1 MKKLDVTTREYK
13 SGFRAKVIRRPLFAQ
28 KFMGIIVDFGG
39 SDPQKLC
46 GGAHFLEHKLFTKKN
61 GDISQRFEAVG
72 ASTNAFTTYDETMFY
87 ASFTEHWR
95 QVLPLIFELVG
106 TTHFTKSNVTKEA
119 KIIAQELAMYQDDP
133 NWQVNYELMQM
144 MFPKTNLAE
153 DLTGTKAS
161 LKKMTPEILQEIY
174 DNNYISG
181 RMEFVACGGFSENQ
195 TKEVLREV
203 GKLESKYLIS
213 KKVAPKKLTL
223 VSPQKQHNTI
233 IESDLATSRVG
244 IGIRLPDFE
253 KVDLK
258 NSTAQTIFEMM
269 LQAKLGVTSPWFERM
284 QKQGILNSPMEL
296 QVSYTTE
303 GNFATIIGAS
313 NKPDLFLENIKSQLL
328 EVPITKEAFVFQK
341 KEALAQ
347 TIREFDDLSTVAIE
361 EAEYGLENEDF
372 NTAAY
377 VIQSLSFSEF
387 YTAIDNILAKSDI
400 FTLSLIHISEPTRPY

>member
-1 MKKLDVTTREYK
+1 MKKLDVTTRDYK

-46 GGAHFLEHKLFTKKN
+46 GGAHFLEHKLFAKKN
-61 GDISQRFEAVG
+61 GDISQQFEAVG
-72 ASTNAFTTYDETMFY
+72 ASTNTFTTYNETMFY

-106 TTHFTKSNVTKEA
+106 TTYFTKSNVTKEA

-161 LKKMTPEILQEIY
+161 LKNMTPEILQEIY
-174 DNNYISG
+174 DNNYVSG

-203 GKLESKYLIS
+203 GKLERKYLIS

-223 VSPQKQHNTI
+223 VSPKKQHNTI
-233 IESDLATSRVG
+233 IDSDLATSRVG
-244 IGIRLPDFE
+244 IGIRLPSFE
-253 KVDLK
+253 KVGLK
-258 NSTAQTIFEMM
+258 NSTAQTILEMM
-269 LQAKLGVTSPWFERM
+269 LQAKLGVTSPWFEEM

-313 NKPDLFLENIKSQLL
+313 NKPDLFLENTKNQLL
-328 EVPITKEAFVFQK
+328 EVPISKEAFVFQK

-372 NTAAY
+372 NTAAH
-377 VIQSLSFSEF
+377 VIQSLSFNEF

-400 FTLSLIHISEPTRPY
+400 FTTILKGKEEAD

>member
-1 MKKLDVTTREYK
+1 MKKLDVTSREYK
-13 SGFRAKVIRRPLFAQ
+13 SGFRAKAIRRPLFTQ

-61 GDISQRFEAVG
+61 GDISQQFEAIG
-72 ASTNAFTTYDETMFY
+72 ASTNAFTTYNETMFY

-106 TTHFTKSNVTKEA
+106 TTHFTKSNVSKEA

-161 LKKMTPEILQEIY
+161 LKKMTPDILQEIY
-174 DNNYISG
+174 DDNYVTS

-195 TKEVLREV
+195 TKEILREV
-203 GKLESKYLIS
+203 EKLESKYLTS
-213 KKVAPKKLTL
+213 KNLAPKKVKL
-223 VSPQKQHNTI
+223 VKPQKQHNTV

-244 IGIRLPDFE
+244 VGIRLPEFE
-253 KVDLK
+253 KIGLK
-258 NSTAQTIFEMM
+258 NSTAQSILEMM
-269 LQAKLGVTSPWFERM
+269 LQAKLGVTSPWFEKM

-313 NKPDLFLENIKSQLL
+313 NKPDLFLENTKNQLL
-328 EVPITKEAFVFQK
+328 EVPISEDAFVFQK

-347 TIREFDDLSTVAIE
+347 TIREFDDLSTIAIE
-361 EAEYGLENEDF
+361 EAEYGLENDDF
-372 NTAAY
+372 NVAAQA
-377 VIQSLSFSEF
+377 IQSLSFNEF
-387 YTAIDNILAKSDI
+387 YTAVDNILAKSDI
-400 FTLSLIHISEPTRPY
+400 FTTILKSEEEAN

>member
-1 MKKLDVTTREYK
+1 MKKLDVTTRDYK

-39 SDPQKLC
+39 RDPQKLC
-46 GGAHFLEHKLFTKKN
+46 GGAHFLEHKLFAKKN
-61 GDISQRFEAVG
+61 GDISQQFEAVG
-72 ASTNAFTTYDETMFY
+72 ASTNAFTTYNETMFY

-106 TTHFTKSNVTKEA
+106 TTYFTKSNVTKEA

-174 DNNYISG
+174 DNNYVSG

-203 GKLESKYLIS
+203 GKLERKYLIS

-223 VSPQKQHNTI
+223 VSPKKQHNTI
-233 IESDLATSRVG
+233 IDSDLATSRVG
-244 IGIRLPDFE
+244 IGIRLPNFE
-253 KVDLK
+253 KVGLK
-258 NSTAQTIFEMM
+258 NSTAQTILEMM
-269 LQAKLGVTSPWFERM
+269 LQAKLGVTSPWFEEM

-313 NKPDLFLENIKSQLL
+313 NKPDLFLENTKNQLL
-328 EVPITKEAFVFQK
+328 EVPISKEAFVFQK

-372 NTAAY
+372 NTAAH
-377 VIQSLSFSEF
+377 VIQSSSFNEF

-400 FTLSLIHISEPTRPY
+400 FTTILKGKEEAD

>member
-1 MKKLDVTTREYK
+1 MKKLDVTTRDYK

-46 GGAHFLEHKLFTKKN
+46 GGAHFLEHKLFAKKN
-61 GDISQRFEAVG
+61 GDISQQFEAVG
-72 ASTNAFTTYDETMFY
+72 ASTNAFTTYNETMFY

-106 TTHFTKSNVTKEA
+106 TTYFTKSNVTKEA

-174 DNNYISG
+174 DNNYVSG

-203 GKLESKYLIS
+203 GKLERKYLIS

-223 VSPQKQHNTI
+223 VSPKKQHNTI
-233 IESDLATSRVG
+233 IDSDLATSRVG
-244 IGIRLPDFE
+244 IGIRLPNFE
-253 KVDLK
+253 KVGLK
-258 NSTAQTIFEMM
+258 NSTAQTILEMM
-269 LQAKLGVTSPWFERM
+269 LQAKLGVTSPWFEEM
-284 QKQGILNSPMEL
+284 QKQRILNSPMEL

-313 NKPDLFLENIKSQLL
+313 NKPDLFLENTKNQLL
-328 EVPITKEAFVFQK
+328 EVPISKEAFVFQK

-372 NTAAY
+372 NTAAH
-377 VIQSLSFSEF
+377 VIQSLSFNEF
-387 YTAIDNILAKSDI
+387 YTAIDNILSKSDI
-400 FTLSLIHISEPTRPY
+400 FTTILKGKEEAD

>member
-61 GDISQRFEAVG
+61 GDISQRCEAVG
-72 ASTNAFTTYDETMFY
+72 ASTNAFTTYNETMFY

-400 FTLSLIHISEPTRPY
+400 FTTILKGKEEAN

>member
-46 GGAHFLEHKLFTKKN
+46 GGAHFLEHKLFTKKD
-61 GDISQRFEAVG
+61 GDISQRFEEIG
-72 ASTNAFTTYDETMFY
+72 ASTNAFTTYNETMFY

-153 DLTGTKAS
+153 DLTGTKSS
-161 LKKMTPEILQEIY
+161 LKRMTPEILQEIY
-174 DNNYISG
+174 DNNYVSC

-195 TKEVLREV
+195 AKEILREV
-203 GKLESKYLIS
+203 GKLEDKYLIS
-213 KKVAPKKLTL
+213 KKIASKKLSI
-223 VSPQKQHNTI
+223 VDSQKHHNKI
-233 IESDLATSRVG
+233 IESDLITSRVG
-244 IGIRLPDFE
+244 VGIKLPDFK
-253 KVDLK
+253 KVGLR
-258 NSTAQTIFEMM
+258 NNIAQSIFEMM
-269 LQAKLGVTSPWFERM
+269 LQAKLGVTSPWFEKM
-284 QKQGILNSPMEL
+284 QKQGILNSSMEL
-296 QVSYTTE
+296 QVSYTTA
-303 GNFATIIGAS
+303 GNFATILGAS
-313 NKPDLFLENIKSQLL
+313 SKPDLFLKNIKNQLL
-328 EVPITKEAFVFQK
+328 EVPVTEEAFLFQK

-347 TIREFDDLSTVAIE
+347 TIREFDDLSTIAIE
-361 EAEYGLENEDF
+361 EAEYGLENDNF
-372 NTAAY
+372 NSAAQA
-377 VIQSLSFSEF
+377 IQSLSFNEF
-387 YTAIDNILAKSDI
+387 YTAVENILDKSDI
-400 FTLSLIHISEPTRPY
+400 FTTTLKGKEEAN

>member
-72 ASTNAFTTYDETMFY
+72 ASTNAFTTYNETMFY

-203 GKLESKYLIS
+203 GKLESKYFIS
-213 KKVAPKKLTL
+213 KKVAPKKLTW

-400 FTLSLIHISEPTRPY
+400 FTTILKGKEEAN

>member
-1 MKKLDVTTREYK
+1 MKKLDVTTRDYK

-46 GGAHFLEHKLFTKKN
+46 GGAHFLEHKLFAKKN
-61 GDISQRFEAVG
+61 GDISQQFEAVG
-72 ASTNAFTTYDETMFY
+72 ASTNAFTTYNETMFY

-106 TTHFTKSNVTKEA
+106 TTYFTKSNVTKEA

-161 LKKMTPEILQEIY
+161 LKNMTPEILQEIY
-174 DNNYISG
+174 DNNYVSG

-203 GKLESKYLIS
+203 GKLERKYLIS

-223 VSPQKQHNTI
+223 VSPKKQHNTI
-233 IESDLATSRVG
+233 IDSDLATSRVG
-244 IGIRLPDFE
+244 IGIRLPSFE
-253 KVDLK
+253 KVGLK
-258 NSTAQTIFEMM
+258 NSTAQTILEMM
-269 LQAKLGVTSPWFERM
+269 LQAKLGVTSPWFEEM

-313 NKPDLFLENIKSQLL
+313 NKPDLFLENTKNQLL
-328 EVPITKEAFVFQK
+328 EVPISREAFVFQK

-372 NTAAY
+372 NTAAH
-377 VIQSLSFSEF
+377 VIQSLSFNEF

-400 FTLSLIHISEPTRPY
+400 FTTILKGKEEAD

>member
-1 MKKLDVTTREYK
+1 MKKLDVTSREYK
-13 SGFRAKVIRRPLFAQ
+13 SGFRAKVIRRPLFTQ

-61 GDISQRFEAVG
+61 GDISQRFEAIG
-72 ASTNAFTTYDETMFY
+72 ASTNAFTTYNETMFY

-106 TTHFTKSNVTKEA
+106 ITHFTKSNVSKEA

-161 LKKMTPEILQEIY
+161 LKKMTPDILQEIY
-174 DNNYISG
+174 DDNYVTS

-195 TKEVLREV
+195 TKEILREV
-203 GKLESKYLIS
+203 GKLESKYLTS
-213 KKVAPKKLTL
+213 KNLAPKKVKL
-223 VSPQKQHNTI
+223 VKPQKQHNTV

-244 IGIRLPDFE
+244 VGIRLPDFE
-253 KVDLK
+253 KIGLK
-258 NSTAQTIFEMM
+258 NSTAQSILEMM
-269 LQAKLGVTSPWFERM
+269 LQAKLGVTSPWFEKM
-284 QKQGILNSPMEL
+284 QKQGILNSLMEL

-313 NKPDLFLENIKSQLL
+313 NKPDLFLENTKNQLL
-328 EVPITKEAFVFQK
+328 EVPISEDAFVFQK

-347 TIREFDDLSTVAIE
+347 TIREFDDLSTIAIE
-361 EAEYGLENEDF
+361 EAEYGLENDDF
-372 NTAAY
+372 NVAVQA
-377 VIQSLSFSEF
+377 IQSLSFNEF
-387 YTAIDNILAKSDI
+387 YTAVDNILAKSDI
-400 FTLSLIHISEPTRPY
+400 FTTILKSEEEAN

>member
-1 MKKLDVTTREYK
+1 MKKLDVTTRDYK

-46 GGAHFLEHKLFTKKN
+46 GGAHFLEHKLFAKKN
-61 GDISQRFEAVG
+61 GDISQQFEAVG
-72 ASTNAFTTYDETMFY
+72 ASTNAFTTYNETMFY

-106 TTHFTKSNVTKEA
+106 TTYFTKSNVTKEA
-119 KIIAQELAMYQDDP
+119 KIIAQEIAMYQDDP

-161 LKKMTPEILQEIY
+161 LKNMTPEILQEIY
-174 DNNYISG
+174 DNNYVSG

-203 GKLESKYLIS
+203 GKLERKYLIS

-223 VSPQKQHNTI
+223 VSPKKQHNTI
-233 IESDLATSRVG
+233 IDSDLATSRVG
-244 IGIRLPDFE
+244 IGIRLPSFE
-253 KVDLK
+253 KVGLK
-258 NSTAQTIFEMM
+258 NSTAQTILEMM
-269 LQAKLGVTSPWFERM
+269 LQAKLGVTSPWFEEM

-313 NKPDLFLENIKSQLL
+313 NKPDLFLENTKNQLL
-328 EVPITKEAFVFQK
+328 EVPISKEAFVFQK

-372 NTAAY
+372 NTAAH
-377 VIQSLSFSEF
+377 VIQSLSFNEF

-400 FTLSLIHISEPTRPY
+400 FTTILKGKEEAD

>member
-72 ASTNAFTTYDETMFY
+72 ASTNAFTTYNETMFY

-95 QVLPLIFELVG
+95 QVLPLILELVG

-258 NSTAQTIFEMM
+258 NSTAQTIFEMR

-400 FTLSLIHISEPTRPY
+400 FTTILKGKEEAN

>member
-1 MKKLDVTTREYK
+1 MKKLDVTTRDYK

-72 ASTNAFTTYDETMFY
+72 ASTNAFTTYNETMFY

-213 KKVAPKKLTL
+213 KKVAPKKLIL

-400 FTLSLIHISEPTRPY
+400 FTTILKGKEEAD

>member
-1 MKKLDVTTREYK
+1 MKKLDVTTRDYK

-46 GGAHFLEHKLFTKKN
+46 GGAHFLEHKLFAKKN
-61 GDISQRFEAVG
+61 GDISQQFEVVG
-72 ASTNAFTTYDETMFY
+72 ASTNAFTTYNETMFY

-106 TTHFTKSNVTKEA
+106 TTYFTKSNVTKEA

-174 DNNYISG
+174 DNNYVSG

-203 GKLESKYLIS
+203 EKLERKYLIS

-223 VSPQKQHNTI
+223 VSPKKQHNTI
-233 IESDLATSRVG
+233 IDSDLATSRVG
-244 IGIRLPDFE
+244 IGIRLPNFE
-253 KVDLK
+253 KVGLK
-258 NSTAQTIFEMM
+258 NSTAQTILEMM
-269 LQAKLGVTSPWFERM
+269 LQAKLGVTSPWFEEM

-313 NKPDLFLENIKSQLL
+313 NKPDLFLENTKNQLL
-328 EVPITKEAFVFQK
+328 EVPISKEAFVFQK

-372 NTAAY
+372 NTAAH
-377 VIQSLSFSEF
+377 VIQSLSFNEF

-400 FTLSLIHISEPTRPY
+400 FTTILKGKEEAD

>member
-1 MKKLDVTTREYK
+1 MFKIKKLDVTTRDYK

-46 GGAHFLEHKLFTKKN
+46 GGAHFLEHKLFAKKN
-61 GDISQRFEAVG
+61 GDISQQFEAVG
-72 ASTNAFTTYDETMFY
+72 ASTNAFTTYNETMFY

-106 TTHFTKSNVTKEA
+106 TTYFTKSNVTKEA

-161 LKKMTPEILQEIY
+161 LKNMTPEILQEIY
-174 DNNYISG
+174 DNNYVSG

-203 GKLESKYLIS
+203 GKLERKYLIS

-223 VSPQKQHNTI
+223 VSPKKQHNTI
-233 IESDLATSRVG
+233 IDSDLATSRVG
-244 IGIRLPDFE
+244 IGIRLPSFE
-253 KVDLK
+253 KVGLK
-258 NSTAQTIFEMM
+258 NSTAQTILEMM
-269 LQAKLGVTSPWFERM
+269 LQAKLGVTSPWFEEM

-313 NKPDLFLENIKSQLL
+313 NKPDLFLENTKNQLL
-328 EVPITKEAFVFQK
+328 EVPISKEAFVFQK

-372 NTAAY
+372 NTAAH
-377 VIQSLSFSEF
+377 VIQSLSFNEF

-400 FTLSLIHISEPTRPY
+400 FTTILKGKEEAD

>member
-72 ASTNAFTTYDETMFY
+72 ASTNAFTTYNETMFY

-174 DNNYISG
+174 DNNYVSG

-203 GKLESKYLIS
+203 GKLERKYLIS

-223 VSPQKQHNTI
+223 VSPKKQHNTI
-233 IESDLATSRVG
+233 IDSDLATSRVG
-244 IGIRLPDFE
+244 IGIRLPNSE
-253 KVDLK
+253 KVSLK
-258 NSTAQTIFEMM
+258 NSTAQTILEMM
-269 LQAKLGVTSPWFERM
+269 LQAKLGVTSPWFEEM

-400 FTLSLIHISEPTRPY
+400 FTTILKGKEEAN

>member
-46 GGAHFLEHKLFTKKN
+46 GGAHFLEHKLFTQKN

-72 ASTNAFTTYDETMFY
+72 ASTNAFTTYNETMFY

-400 FTLSLIHISEPTRPY
+400 FTTILKGKEEAN

>member
-1 MKKLDVTTREYK
+1 MKKLDVTTRDYK

-46 GGAHFLEHKLFTKKN
+46 GGAHFLEHKLFAKKN
-61 GDISQRFEAVG
+61 GDISQQFEAVG
-72 ASTNAFTTYDETMFY
+72 ASTNAFTTYNETMFY

-106 TTHFTKSNVTKEA
+106 TTYFTKSNVTKEA

-161 LKKMTPEILQEIY
+161 LKNMTPEILQEIY
-174 DNNYISG
+174 DNNYVSG

-203 GKLESKYLIS
+203 EKLERKYLIS

-223 VSPQKQHNTI
+223 VSPKKQHNTI
-233 IESDLATSRVG
+233 IDSDLATSRVG
-244 IGIRLPDFE
+244 IGIRLPSFE
-253 KVDLK
+253 KVGLK
-258 NSTAQTIFEMM
+258 NSTAQTILEMM
-269 LQAKLGVTSPWFERM
+269 LQAKLGVTSPWFEEM

-313 NKPDLFLENIKSQLL
+313 NKPDLFLENTKNQLL
-328 EVPITKEAFVFQK
+328 EVPISKEAFVFQK

-372 NTAAY
+372 NTAAH
-377 VIQSLSFSEF
+377 VIQSLSFNEF

-400 FTLSLIHISEPTRPY
+400 FTTILKGKEEAD

>member
-72 ASTNAFTTYDETMFY
+72 ASTNAFTTYNETMFY

-400 FTLSLIHISEPTRPY
+400 FTTILKGKEEAN

>member
-1 MKKLDVTTREYK
+1 MKKLDVTTRDYK

-39 SDPQKLC
+39 SDSQKLC
-46 GGAHFLEHKLFTKKN
+46 GGAHFLEHKLFAKKN
-61 GDISQRFEAVG
+61 GDISQQFEAVG
-72 ASTNAFTTYDETMFY
+72 ASTNAFTTYNETMFY

-106 TTHFTKSNVTKEA
+106 TTYFTKSNVTKEA

-161 LKKMTPEILQEIY
+161 LKKMTPQILQEIY
-174 DNNYISG
+174 DNNYVSG

-203 GKLESKYLIS
+203 GKLERKYLIS
-213 KKVAPKKLTL
+213 KKVAPKKITL
-223 VSPQKQHNTI
+223 VSPKKQHNTI
-233 IESDLATSRVG
+233 IDSDLATSRVG
-244 IGIRLPDFE
+244 IGIRLPNFE
-253 KVDLK
+253 KVGLK
-258 NSTAQTIFEMM
+258 NSTAQTILEMM
-269 LQAKLGVTSPWFERM
+269 LQAKLGVTSPWFEEM

-313 NKPDLFLENIKSQLL
+313 NKPDLFLENTKNQLL
-328 EVPITKEAFVFQK
+328 EVPISKEAFVFQK

-372 NTAAY
+372 NTAAH
-377 VIQSLSFSEF
+377 VIQSLSFNEF

-400 FTLSLIHISEPTRPY
+400 FTTILKGKEEAD

>member
-1 MKKLDVTTREYK
+1 MKKLDVTSREYK
-13 SGFRAKVIRRPLFAQ
+13 SGFRAKVIRRPLFTQ

-61 GDISQRFEAVG
+61 GDISQRFEAIG
-72 ASTNAFTTYDETMFY
+72 ASTNAFTTYNETMFY

-106 TTHFTKSNVTKEA
+106 TTHFTKSNVSKEA

-161 LKKMTPEILQEIY
+161 LKKMTPDILQEIY
-174 DNNYISG
+174 DDNYVTS

-195 TKEVLREV
+195 TKEILREV
-203 GKLESKYLIS
+203 GKLESKYLTS
-213 KKVAPKKLTL
+213 KNLAPKKVKL
-223 VSPQKQHNTI
+223 VKPQKQHNTV

-244 IGIRLPDFE
+244 VGIRLPDFE
-253 KVDLK
+253 KIGLK
-258 NSTAQTIFEMM
+258 NSTAQSILEMM
-269 LQAKLGVTSPWFERM
+269 LQAKLGVTSPWFEKM

-313 NKPDLFLENIKSQLL
+313 NKPDLFLENTKNQLL
-328 EVPITKEAFVFQK
+328 EVPISEDAFVFQK

-347 TIREFDDLSTVAIE
+347 TIREFDDLSTIAIE
-361 EAEYGLENEDF
+361 EAEYGLENDDF
-372 NTAAY
+372 NVAAQA
-377 VIQSLSFSEF
+377 IQSLSFNEF
-387 YTAIDNILAKSDI
+387 YTAVDNILAKSDI
-400 FTLSLIHISEPTRPY
+400 FTTILKNEEEAN

>member
-72 ASTNAFTTYDETMFY
+72 ASTNAFTTYNETMFY

-213 KKVAPKKLTL
+213 KKVAPKKLTW

-361 EAEYGLENEDF
+361 EAEYGLENEHF

-400 FTLSLIHISEPTRPY
+400 FTTILKGKEEAN

>member
-1 MKKLDVTTREYK
+1 MKKLDVTTRDYK

-46 GGAHFLEHKLFTKKN
+46 GGAHFLEHKLFAKKN
-61 GDISQRFEAVG
+61 GDISQQFEAVG
-72 ASTNAFTTYDETMFY
+72 ASTNAFTTYNETMFY

-106 TTHFTKSNVTKEA
+106 TTYFTKSNVTKEA

-161 LKKMTPEILQEIY
+161 LKNMTPEILQEIY
-174 DNNYISG
+174 DNNYVSG

-203 GKLESKYLIS
+203 GKLECKYLIS

-223 VSPQKQHNTI
+223 VSPKKQHNTI
-233 IESDLATSRVG
+233 IDSDLATSRVG
-244 IGIRLPDFE
+244 IGIRLPSFE
-253 KVDLK
+253 KVGLK
-258 NSTAQTIFEMM
+258 NSTAQTILEMM
-269 LQAKLGVTSPWFERM
+269 LQAKLGVTSPWFEEM

-313 NKPDLFLENIKSQLL
+313 NKPDLFLENTKNQLL
-328 EVPITKEAFVFQK
+328 EVPISKEAFVFQK

-372 NTAAY
+372 NTAAH
-377 VIQSLSFSEF
+377 VIQSLSFNEF

-400 FTLSLIHISEPTRPY
+400 FTTILKGKEEAD

>member
-1 MKKLDVTTREYK
+1 MKKLDVTTRDYK

-46 GGAHFLEHKLFTKKN
+46 GGAHFLEHKLFAKKN
-61 GDISQRFEAVG
+61 GDISQQFEAVG
-72 ASTNAFTTYDETMFY
+72 ASTNAFTTYNETMFY

-106 TTHFTKSNVTKEA
+106 TTYFTKSNVTKEA

-153 DLTGTKAS
+153 VLTGTKAS
-161 LKKMTPEILQEIY
+161 LKKMTPQILQEIY
-174 DNNYISG
+174 DNNYVSG

-203 GKLESKYLIS
+203 GKLERKYLIS
-213 KKVAPKKLTL
+213 KKVAPKKITL
-223 VSPQKQHNTI
+223 VSPKKQHNTI
-233 IESDLATSRVG
+233 IDSDLATSRVG
-244 IGIRLPDFE
+244 IGIRLPNFE
-253 KVDLK
+253 KVGLK
-258 NSTAQTIFEMM
+258 NSTAQTILEMM
-269 LQAKLGVTSPWFERM
+269 LQAKLGVTSPWFEEM

-313 NKPDLFLENIKSQLL
+313 NKPDLFLENTKNQLL
-328 EVPITKEAFVFQK
+328 EVPISKEAFVFQK

-372 NTAAY
+372 NTAAH
-377 VIQSLSFSEF
+377 VIQSLSFNEF

-400 FTLSLIHISEPTRPY
+400 FTTILKGKEEAD

>member
-1 MKKLDVTTREYK
+1 MKKLDVTTRDYK

-46 GGAHFLEHKLFTKKN
+46 GGAHFLEHKLFAKKN
-61 GDISQRFEAVG
+61 GDISQQFEAVG
-72 ASTNAFTTYDETMFY
+72 ASTNAFTTYNETMFY

-106 TTHFTKSNVTKEA
+106 TTYFTKSNVTKEA

-161 LKKMTPEILQEIY
+161 LKKMTPQILQEIY
-174 DNNYISG
+174 DNNYVSG

-203 GKLESKYLIS
+203 GKLERKYLIS
-213 KKVAPKKLTL
+213 KKVAPKKITL
-223 VSPQKQHNTI
+223 VSPKKQHNTI
-233 IESDLATSRVG
+233 IDSDLATSGVG
-244 IGIRLPDFE
+244 IGIRLPNFE
-253 KVDLK
+253 KVGLK
-258 NSTAQTIFEMM
+258 NSTAQTILEMM
-269 LQAKLGVTSPWFERM
+269 LQAKLGVTSPWFEEM

-313 NKPDLFLENIKSQLL
+313 NKPDLFLENTKNQLL
-328 EVPITKEAFVFQK
+328 EVPISKEAFVFQK

-372 NTAAY
+372 NTAAH
-377 VIQSLSFSEF
+377 VIQSLSFNEF

-400 FTLSLIHISEPTRPY
+400 FTTILKGKEEAD

>member
-1 MKKLDVTTREYK
+1 MKKLDVTTRDYK

-46 GGAHFLEHKLFTKKN
+46 GGAHFLEHKLFAKKN
-61 GDISQRFEAVG
+61 GDISQQFEAVG
-72 ASTNAFTTYDETMFY
+72 ASTNAFTTYNETMFY

-106 TTHFTKSNVTKEA
+106 TTYFTKSNVTKEA

-174 DNNYISG
+174 DNNYVSG

-203 GKLESKYLIS
+203 EKLERKYLIS

-223 VSPQKQHNTI
+223 VSPKKQHNTI
-233 IESDLATSRVG
+233 IDSDLATSRVG
-244 IGIRLPDFE
+244 IGIRLPNFE
-253 KVDLK
+253 KVGLK
-258 NSTAQTIFEMM
+258 NSTAQTILEMM
-269 LQAKLGVTSPWFERM
+269 LQAKLGVTSPWFEEM

-313 NKPDLFLENIKSQLL
+313 NKPDLFLENTKNQLL
-328 EVPITKEAFVFQK
+328 EVPISKEAFVFQK
-341 KEALAQ
+341 KGALAQ

-372 NTAAY
+372 NTAAH
-377 VIQSLSFSEF
+377 VIQSLSFNEF

-400 FTLSLIHISEPTRPY
+400 FTTILKGKEEAD